1 VRGKIDVEVA
11 GLGGDVQWA
20 KVDASAYYFMPLLF
34 DGVVLKLEGNA
45 GHVEPF
51 PGGDKVPILDRFFK
65 GGDSLRGFMRS
76 GIGPRM
82 RNEFTGELDSI
93 GATTYAIGT
102 VEVNFPLGL
111 PEAFGLE
118 GAVFSDFGTAFGAPE
133 SSEIAGSGSCLA
145 NSGAPNNVA
154 AVADCDVLGKSVS
167 LRASIGAGVIWQSPF
182 GPLRLDVAYPLVKE
196 DFDETELVRFSI
208 GTRF

>member
-1 VRGKIDVEVA
+1 
-11 GLGGDVQWA
+11 
-20 KVDASAYYFMPLLF
+20 
-34 DGVVLKLEGNA
+34 
-45 GHVEPF
+45 
-51 PGGDKVPILDRFFK
+51 
-65 GGDSLRGFMRS
+65 MRS

-82 RNEFTGELDSI
+82 RNEFNGELDSI

-133 SSEIAGSGSCLA
+133 KTGDPGCIAQPDGNG
-145 NSGAPNNVA
+145 NVA
-154 AVADCDVLGKSVS
+154 VAGDCDPCFGKGVA
-167 LRASIGAGVIWQSPF
+167 LRASVGAGVIWQSPF

>member
-45 GHVEPF
+45 GHIEPF

-82 RNEFTGELDSI
+82 RNEFNGELDSI

-133 SSEIAGSGSCLA
+133 RSATQGDDGCIAQPAGMARLSDS
-145 NSGAPNNVA
+145 
-154 AVADCDVLGKSVS
+154 DCDVFGNGVA
-167 LRASIGAGVIWQSPF
+167 LRASVGAGVIWQSPF

>member
-1 VRGKIDVEVA
+1 MLVQNAQASRAIRDAEGTDLISKVGLTYLYSDLDHPSRPTSGVRGKIDVEVA

-45 GHVEPF
+45 GHIEPF

-102 VEVNFPLGL
+102 W
-111 PEAFGLE
+111 
-118 GAVFSDFGTAFGAPE
+118 
-133 SSEIAGSGSCLA
+133 
-145 NSGAPNNVA
+145 
-154 AVADCDVLGKSVS
+154 K
-167 LRASIGAGVIWQSPF
+167 
-182 GPLRLDVAYPLVKE
+182 
-196 DFDETELVRFSI
+196 
-208 GTRF
+208 